1 MFFLAG
7 SETGIIM
14 LYRDKRPLII
24 FLAPALLVMGIFLYY
39 PFLQNFADSFYEIN
53 GFGAVTKTYVGI
65 ENYRQLLK
73 DKTILQALKNTCMMI
88 VFTIVFEIGTALV
101 LAIMVDSIKTGA
113 EFFRTVFFF
122 PIVISATAIGLM
134 FNLFYAY
141 NGGLF
146 NQILEKL
153 GLDPVLWLSDDKAIY
168 MIALPIVWQ
177 YVGLYFVIIL
187 TGLNSIPEDIYE
199 HAYMDGVRGLKRVWY
214 ITLPLV
220 WDVLKACFVL
230 WITGSMKIFDM
241 AWVIAPYGAPKGLTH
256 FFGTY
261 LYQTTFFSQTVGY
274 SSAIAVLVVILGLLI
289 SYAVMKLIRSK
300 AFFYSEDV

>member
-1 MFFLAG
+1 
-7 SETGIIM
+7 M

-177 YVGLYFVIIL
+177 YVGFYFVIIL

-230 WITGSMKIFDM
+230 GITGSLKIFDM

-274 SSAIAVLVVILGLLI
+274 SSAIAVLVVILGLLT

>member
-177 YVGLYFVIIL
+177 YVGFYFVIIL

-230 WITGSMKIFDM
+230 GITGSLKIFDM
-241 AWVIAPYGAPKGLTH
+241 AWVIAPYGAPFIPDH
-256 FFGTY
+256 IFFPDCGIQLGNRRTGRHSWSFD
-261 LYQTTFFSQTVGY
+261 LICGY
-274 SSAIAVLVVILGLLI
+274 EADQKQSIFLQ
-289 SYAVMKLIRSK
+289 
-300 AFFYSEDV
+300 

>member
-230 WITGSMKIFDM
+230 GITGSLKIFDM